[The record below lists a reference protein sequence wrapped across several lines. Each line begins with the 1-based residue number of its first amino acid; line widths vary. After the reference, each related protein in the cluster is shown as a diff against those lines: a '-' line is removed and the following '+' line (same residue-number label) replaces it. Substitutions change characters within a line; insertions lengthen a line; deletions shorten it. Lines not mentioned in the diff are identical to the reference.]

1 MNILVDTGV
10 WSLALRRDTPGG
22 DAAATLKQCIDRGE
36 LLFTTGIIVQE
47 LLQGLRGPKQRERLV
62 NRLSSFPVIVP
73 DLSDHIE
80 AAALQR
86 TCRRKGIQIHTVDAL
101 LAQLAIGHD
110 LGFLTKDR
118 DFELIARHIPLR
130 LL

>member
-1 MNILVDTGV
+1 MNILVDTSV
-10 WSLALRRDTPGG
+10 WSLALRRDAPES
-22 DAAATLKQCIDRGE
+22 DAVASLKQCIDRGD

-86 TCRRKGIQIHTVDAL
+86 TCMR
-101 LAQLAIGHD
+101 
-110 LGFLTKDR
+110 
-118 DFELIARHIPLR
+118 IPDHPEH
-130 LL
+130 